1 MAENTVSDVDS
12 VATVCTLFASEP
24 SPLRTDSTDVFVLST
39 LAGTGVVSKE
49 SELLR
54 LFASAQIWTCPAGK
68 FPLNEG
74 FLGVNGEPALLGL
87 GITTDSAWTSPSRFR
102 SASLWQL

>member
-1 MAENTVSDVDS
+1 MAENPVSDVDS

-24 SPLRTDSTDVFVLST
+24 SPLRTNSTDVFVLST

-54 LFASAQIWTCPAGK
+54 LFASAQIWICLLLASFHLTTASQRSMGAPA
-68 FPLNEG
+68 
-74 FLGVNGEPALLGL
+74 
-87 GITTDSAWTSPSRFR
+87 
-102 SASLWQL
+102 